1 MSEETKKELLKVH
14 ETLQLIFVRGIDAVH
29 MANALMQLEHVI
41 QKEGENNDS
50 N

>member
-1 MSEETKKELLKVH
+1 MTEETKKQLIEVH
-14 ETLQLIFVRGIDAVH
+14 ERLQLIFVRGIDAVH
-29 MANALMQLEHVI
+29 MAQALMTLEQII

>member
-14 ETLQLIFVRGIDAVH
+14 ETLQLIFVRGLDAVH
-29 MANALMQLEHVI
+29 MANALMQLEQII
-41 QKEGENNDS
+41 QKEEKENDS